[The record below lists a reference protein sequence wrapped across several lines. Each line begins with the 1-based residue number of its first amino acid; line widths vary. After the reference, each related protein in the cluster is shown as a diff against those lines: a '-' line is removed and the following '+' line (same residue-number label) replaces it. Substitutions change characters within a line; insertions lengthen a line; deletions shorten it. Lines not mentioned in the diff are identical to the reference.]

1 MSEPFLGQIQ
11 PFGFTFAPRGW
22 ALCDG
27 QLLPISQYSALFS
40 LFGTIYGGDG
50 RTTFG
55 LPDLRG
61 RSAIHFGRGP
71 GLSDYR
77 QGSKAGVETV
87 VLSQGQMASGFPSV
101 SVNVSGGSA
110 TQDTPVNKFL
120 AKPVATGGVG
130 VAAYADA
137 GGGGSLGGVTST
149 QGGGQAHENRAPY
162 LTINFSVAL
171 QGLYPSRS

>member
-1 MSEPFLGQIQ
+1 MSEPYLGQIQ
-11 PFGFTFAPRGW
+11 MFGFNFPPRGW

-27 QLLPISQYSALFS
+27 QLLPINQNQALFS

-50 RTTFG
+50 RTSFG

-61 RSAIHFGRGP
+61 RRAIHFGNGS
-71 GLSDYR
+71 GLQSYKIG
-77 QGSKAGVETV
+77 QKGGAETV
-87 VLSQGQMASGFPSV
+87 ALSQGQMASGFPSV
-101 SVNVSGGSA
+101 SVSVSGGSA

-137 GGGGSLGGVTST
+137 GGGGNLGGVTST
-149 QGGGQAHENRAPY
+149 QGGGLTHENRAPY

-171 QGLYPSRS
+171 TGVFPSRS